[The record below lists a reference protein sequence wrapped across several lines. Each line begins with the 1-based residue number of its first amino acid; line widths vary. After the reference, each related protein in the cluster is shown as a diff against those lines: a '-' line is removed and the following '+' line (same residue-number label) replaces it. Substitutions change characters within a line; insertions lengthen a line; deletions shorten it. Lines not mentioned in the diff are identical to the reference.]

1 MKKKTPCRF
10 LQMKRRIAVI
20 LALFCGIVCALT
32 AVLEFSATKNSY
44 EEIKS
49 MEINDSEIGIKNAER
64 SFVRQVEEIIRL
76 DYETAEKYTAGDQKL
91 EDAGGRA
98 ENIEST
104 YYGVLERQDGV
115 ITGYYPRVVSYY
127 SFKKTMDEFLEQN
140 TLTGNIHF
148 FAHNFSN
155 SKNAIVL
162 VHQVETGGA
171 DLLFVYQ
178 IEDTY
183 YWSDYTDNSL
193 RNGYFLYDIIL
204 DSLAPSRPSFVNM
217 TEVVRELKK
226 GKELGSLIFGNDTSD
241 RLVSYVKCEKVD
253 VYLFNSIPIASF
265 QSFLVQDLKEKLPLY
280 IVFLCA
286 VSGVGWVFYRFICR
300 PVIAISEA
308 LNREIQDE
316 TLFSDASESSAIYSP
331 VVDIVNEMKR
341 KILLIKENEYKERLL
356 KEQAELIMLQSQ
368 INPHFMYNTL
378 ESIRAMATLEGA
390 AEAPKMVKA
399 LADFF
404 RYTISK
410 KDTIVTVQEELKNIE
425 DYLTIQNY
433 RFQNKFVYNREFDT
447 SAPYMNCRVI
457 KMMLQPVV
465 ENAIFHGLEPMIGK
479 GAITIRI
486 YLTTKH
492 LRIVIKDNGMG
503 ISPENLHKLN
513 EEILKNDH
521 VESIERSKY
530 GIALKNVNQRI
541 RLYFG
546 REYGISIYSKEKI
559 GTEVIISLPIVDDMD
574 VLPNTAFN
582 REGAHRGLS
591 DDR

>member
-32 AVLEFSATKNSY
+32 AVLEFSAAKNSY

-127 SFKKTMDEFLEQN
+127 SFKKTMDEFLE
-140 TLTGNIHF
+140 
-148 FAHNFSN
+148 HNFSN

-521 VESIERSKY
+521 VESIDRSKY

>member
-1 MKKKTPCRF
+1 M
-10 LQMKRRIAVI
+10 
-20 LALFCGIVCALT
+20 
-32 AVLEFSATKNSY
+32 
-44 EEIKS
+44 
-49 MEINDSEIGIKNAER
+49 
-64 SFVRQVEEIIRL
+64 
-76 DYETAEKYTAGDQKL
+76 
-91 EDAGGRA
+91 
-98 ENIEST
+98 
-104 YYGVLERQDGV
+104 

-521 VESIERSKY
+521 VESIDRSKY

>member
-1 MKKKTPCRF
+1 M
-10 LQMKRRIAVI
+10 
-20 LALFCGIVCALT
+20 
-32 AVLEFSATKNSY
+32 
-44 EEIKS
+44 
-49 MEINDSEIGIKNAER
+49 
-64 SFVRQVEEIIRL
+64 
-76 DYETAEKYTAGDQKL
+76 
-91 EDAGGRA
+91 
-98 ENIEST
+98 
-104 YYGVLERQDGV
+104 
-115 ITGYYPRVVSYY
+115 
-127 SFKKTMDEFLEQN
+127 
-140 TLTGNIHF
+140 
-148 FAHNFSN
+148 
-155 SKNAIVL
+155 
-162 VHQVETGGA
+162 
-171 DLLFVYQ
+171 
-178 IEDTY
+178 
-183 YWSDYTDNSL
+183 
-193 RNGYFLYDIIL
+193 
-204 DSLAPSRPSFVNM
+204 
-217 TEVVRELKK
+217 
-226 GKELGSLIFGNDTSD
+226 
-241 RLVSYVKCEKVD
+241 
-253 VYLFNSIPIASF
+253 
-265 QSFLVQDLKEKLPLY
+265 
-280 IVFLCA
+280 
-286 VSGVGWVFYRFICR
+286 
-300 PVIAISEA
+300 IAISEA

-521 VESIERSKY
+521 VESIDRSKY
-530 GIALKNVNQRI
+530 GIALKCESENPPV
-541 RLYFG
+541 FWK
-546 REYGISIYSKEKI
+546 GIWNFHLQQGENW
-559 GTEVIISLPIVDDMD
+559 D
-574 VLPNTAFN
+574 
-582 REGAHRGLS
+582 RGNHFPS
-591 DDR
+591 HC